1 MLAENGAEIPLR
13 AKSFAL
19 LRLMVENAGL
29 LLARATIMETL
40 WPNIHVTD
48 DNITQC
54 IHEIRDALGRKSSHL
69 LRTVRRR
76 GYIFNAVVVR
86 QQPNPFEQVVGVD
99 EAARSPCPTGC
110 VGSSIDRAV
119 RLSVLVFPMK

>member
-1 MLAENGAEIPLR
+1 MQRILGMNQEEAAAQMPSQSHNVVYRFGSFVLDAGRAALLSTNGAEIPLR

-29 LLARATIMETL
+29 LVPRATIMETL

-54 IHEIRDALGRKSSHL
+54 IHEIRSALGNLIS
-69 LRTVRRR
+69 
-76 GYIFNAVVVR
+76 NAVDYFVW
-86 QQPNPFEQVVGVD
+86 G
-99 EAARSPCPTGC
+99 
-110 VGSSIDRAV
+110 
-119 RLSVLVFPMK
+119 RL